1 MVSLR
6 QYLLLW
12 RTDQHRWNG
21 AFNAVSAFNNSGMSL
36 LDANMVA
43 WPSAL
48 FGSIVLMFNSGSIPN
63 IYIPGDHHGTLDI
76 GWEYSVSIFVD
87 MQQSEMFM

>member
-1 MVSLR
+1 
-6 QYLLLW
+6 
-12 RTDQHRWNG
+12 
-21 AFNAVSAFNNSGMSL
+21 
-36 LDANMVA
+36 MVA

-87 MQQSEMFM
+87 IQQSGMFM